1 MRDYFM
7 GNAFK
12 ITSVLAF
19 TGLILMMQF
28 ATAWIYHIEY
38 HKLSFSITYGRTEYL
53 LPNLLSITS
62 IAFLLLMGGLL
73 LLLRYSGNSLLF
85 NVMLL
90 LTANMIMFS
99 VLSFL
104 SQGYVVGD
112 QPRAE
117 FALGS
122 MIVEGRISL
131 GEAER
136 ISGYFHWPGLW
147 IYEGIFSAI
156 TNTSPFD
163 APVLIMVVV
172 WLLLGLA
179 LATIVKYVYGK
190 ANFTLAIEA
199 FLLYAIFNPYKII
212 HLCPQ
217 IYALSLLI
225 IITSLLFKGLSISN
239 NFVLLLLSTA
249 VIVSHPLTSII
260 VVGILLFILM
270 RNLLTRFF
278 KGINRAVNLYEASVI
293 TVLMFFILW
302 NIRFN
307 DLIQNIVA
315 ELTGGISMQLLA
327 PIAGV
332 TLYSVDSFYRAME
345 LFRYISIFVM
355 LFLALLTLFLRR
367 ADRRIKGIFSLIIA
381 ISLSSL
387 LLNLIPGS
395 FFHRVFYYTTP
406 FITILSAGSFKILKK
421 LAVKSKTLIK
431 VFSMFIIIVLPL
443 LSQLSSAEFITNNDP
458 LATLNSPFEFSIDK
472 FVSNFYTHLD
482 YSWTVSSGS
491 ISYYTILA
499 QKNLLD
505 VTLSPSNSLMATY
518 LFTYLNE
525 KNITAVEKY
534 TKIVYPTHFFIVSP
548 REKYVFYERTVF
560 TDFYIIDRYLDAK
573 NVKIYDNGLFRLY
586 EALK

>member
-1 MRDYFM
+1 M

-199 FLLYAIFNPYKII
+199 FLLYAILNPYKII